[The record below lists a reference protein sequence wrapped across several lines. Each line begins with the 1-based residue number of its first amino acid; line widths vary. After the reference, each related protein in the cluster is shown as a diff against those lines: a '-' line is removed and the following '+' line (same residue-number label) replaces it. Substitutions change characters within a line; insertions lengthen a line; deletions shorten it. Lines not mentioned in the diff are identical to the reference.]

1 MTYWLTDE
9 DNRITG
15 ITLNPQII
23 SVWDVEYLR
32 DDTMAEE
39 DDYKC

>member
-1 MTYWLTDE
+1 MESLFSLHILGQDFG
-9 DNRITG
+9 RR
-15 ITLNPQII
+15 
-23 SVWDVEYLR
+23 R